1 MGERMV
7 MRTRDIVVRAASLI
21 DRTFQDRELFLR
33 AGGRVHFVTLSRRR
47 QMSGVAFLALAT
59 AWSLYLTTIY
69 YVQHAGSAGSGLLV
83 SSTRMSF
90 ERMATDPDGLHVL
103 VDDAKREIAS
113 LGQKADAGSAELD
126 PLRGRITAMTEA
138 LDKLIRERAALSKH
152 AQELETQIASLQA
165 DRGPLVAQL
174 SERAV
179 RRTRELERVIALTGV
194 DVNELLKAVAK
205 KSSDGGTSASG
216 TGGLF
221 VAYRANDAEAVNDQ
235 ALHASEAER
244 IAAVFETQEE
254 RYERLRK
261 IMAHLPLASP
271 LDDYEMR
278 SGFGKRIDPINGRL
292 AMHPGVDLVSVP
304 HAPVYSTAPGKVV
317 FAGWYGG
324 YGKMVE
330 IDHGLGLHTR
340 YAHLRSIAVQAGQ
353 RIAEHTRVGIM
364 GSTGRSVGAHVHYEV
379 LVAGRAYNP
388 AKFLEVGK
396 YALAKE

>member
-1 MGERMV
+1 MGEPMV

-47 QMSGVAFLALAT
+47 QMSAAAFLALAT
-59 AWSLYLTTIY
+59 AWSLYLTANY
-69 YVQHAGSAGSGLLV
+69 YVQHAGSVGRGLHF
-83 SSTRMSF
+83 SRSQMPY
-90 ERMATDPDGLHVL
+90 ERLAADPDGLRAL
-103 VDDAKREIAS
+103 ADDVKREIAS
-113 LGQKADAGSAELD
+113 LGQKGDAGSAELD
-126 PLRGRITAMTEA
+126 TLRDRVLVMSEA
-138 LDKLIRERAALSKH
+138 LDKLIRERASLGKH

-194 DVNELLKAVAK
+194 DVNELLKAAAR
-205 KSSDGGTSASG
+205 KSGDGGTAASG

-221 VAYRANDAEAVNDQ
+221 VAYRANDAEAENDQ
-235 ALHASEAER
+235 ALRGSEAER
-244 IAAVFETQEE
+244 IAAVFEAQEE
-254 RYERLRK
+254 RYDRLRK
-261 IMAHLPLASP
+261 ILAHLPLASP
-271 LDDYEMR
+271 LDDYEIR
-278 SGFGKRIDPINGRL
+278 SKFGKRIDPINGRL

-340 YAHLRSIAVQAGQ
+340 YAHMRSIAVQAGQ